1 MTRAI
6 TNRNG
11 QRRTRTTEDNS
22 RSIILFTN
30 NPTAGMSGASSLR
43 LPGSTAVSNRASP
56 SISRKREPNAFV
68 EDETRN
74 VSIAEFVNSTAR
86 GGMAP
91 SVEKLRWA
99 NVRNVR
105 SRGLLNMR
113 SDHLQTLTF
122 LRRSVMPARFQPLE
136 AGEGATLRHAS
147 GNPSVV
153 TAHGSVD
160 KAEPLIEA
168 PVNTLEGNG
177 PGYRVTTVSTMNIRS
192 AKHCLR
198 ALLDYFWVRRMPV
211 ILTTTLLAGG
221 KQTRTPIL
229 SPRLIQLL
237 VLLLFLFPAL
247 SRARSVSQEKE
258 REPLGSL
265 TRVGEVFV
273 NDSPAPAEITIFSG
287 DRVRT
292 GDSGSATFNMSGKG
306 SLKISPRSQVLF
318 SGKYEYTAELEAGVV
333 AMNSI
338 NG

>member
-1 MTRAI
+1 
-6 TNRNG
+6 
-11 QRRTRTTEDNS
+11 
-22 RSIILFTN
+22 
-30 NPTAGMSGASSLR
+30 
-43 LPGSTAVSNRASP
+43 
-56 SISRKREPNAFV
+56 
-68 EDETRN
+68 
-74 VSIAEFVNSTAR
+74 
-86 GGMAP
+86 
-91 SVEKLRWA
+91 
-99 NVRNVR
+99 
-105 SRGLLNMR
+105 
-113 SDHLQTLTF
+113 
-122 LRRSVMPARFQPLE
+122 
-136 AGEGATLRHAS
+136 
-147 GNPSVV
+147 V

-177 PGYRVTTVSTMNIRS
+177 PEYRVTTVSTMNIRS

-265 TRVGEVFV
+265 TRVGEVYV

-318 SGKYEYTAELEAGVV
+318 SGKYEYTAELEAGAV
-333 AMNSI
+333 ALNSI
-338 NG
+338 NGPNGLTLRIGSDVVVPSTKEQSASSTIDRAPDGSFLVSCSNGSVGVLTLKGTSGQFLQVGQSVSVSQNGELFPVDQVASATPGKSTSGARKARAGFSGWGYLGLAGAGAAVAAAAFAHGGGKQSVSPSSP